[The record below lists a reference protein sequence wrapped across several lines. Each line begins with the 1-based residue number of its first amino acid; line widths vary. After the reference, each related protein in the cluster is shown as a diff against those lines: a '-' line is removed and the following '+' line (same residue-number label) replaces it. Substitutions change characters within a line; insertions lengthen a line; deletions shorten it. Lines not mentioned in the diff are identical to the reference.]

1 MSWLC
6 VPSNVCLS
14 YLQVLSSAITKYF
27 PILDIAVGIQVS
39 TYVLTYV
46 LLYRPEIL
54 TSDGIK
60 ITNIIKICILGIGS
74 IHGS

>member
-1 MSWLC
+1 MAGWKKKLRY
-6 VPSNVCLS
+6 PSES
-14 YLQVLSSAITKYF
+14 PWF
-27 PILDIAVGIQVS
+27 PEYYIGWIVIGNRHHETSS
-39 TYVLTYV
+39 TYVLMIV
-46 LLYRPEIL
+46 LYRPEIL